1 MQRTHYCGELTEQ
14 VIGETVTLKG
24 WVQKRRDLG
33 GLIFVDV
40 RDRTGI
46 VQAVF
51 NPDISKEA
59 LEIAERLRSEFVVEI
74 NGKVIERAEQTKN
87 TNAEISIV
95 FMNKIYRI

>member
-1 MQRTHYCGELTEQ
+1 MKRTHYCGELTEE
-14 VIGETVTLKG
+14 VIGQTVTLKG

-40 RDRTGI
+40 RDRSGI

-59 LEIAERLRSEFVVEI
+59 IETADKLRNEFVVEL
-74 NGKVIERAEQTKN
+74 NG
-87 TNAEISIV
+87 
-95 FMNKIYRI
+95 